1 MISFIICSV
10 KPEMAKALSANIGA
24 TVGCDYEVL
33 IEDNRNL
40 PRGICEAYNEGAAMC
55 VQKRIVRIS
64 SKPIMVLS
72 AILMRPLLNSL
83 LVRCW
88 MEHACL

>member
-1 MISFIICSV
+1 MISFIICSA

-40 PRGICEAYNEGAAMC
+40 PRGICEAYNEGAAKASYPNLC
-55 VQKRIVRIS
+55 YVQED
-64 SKPIMVLS
+64 VLFDGDNWGL
-72 AILMRPLLNSL
+72 AI
-83 LVRCW
+83 
-88 MEHACL
+88 EQQ